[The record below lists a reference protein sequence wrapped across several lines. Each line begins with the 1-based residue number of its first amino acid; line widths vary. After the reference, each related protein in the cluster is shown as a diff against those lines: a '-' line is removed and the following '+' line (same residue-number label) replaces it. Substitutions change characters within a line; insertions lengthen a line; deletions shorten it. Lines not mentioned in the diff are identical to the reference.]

1 MHTISTPLA
10 PAAIGPY
17 SQAIAVGDFLY
28 LSGQVALD
36 PNTMMMVQDT
46 LEDEV
51 ERIIANIRSVLS
63 EANIDIQNVVKTTIF
78 LTDIADFQK
87 VNEVYGKHFSHKPA
101 RSTVGVAALP
111 KWARVEIECIAYRGK

>member
-51 ERIIANIRSVLS
+51 ERIIANIRTVLT
-63 EANIDIQNVVKTTIF
+63 EGELEIQNVVKTTIF

-111 KWARVEIECIAYRGK
+111 K

>member
-28 LSGQVALD
+28 LSGQVALN
-36 PNTMMMVQDT
+36 PATMTMVQDT

-51 ERIIANIRSVLS
+51 ERIIANIRAVLS
-63 EANIDIQNVVKTTIF
+63 AAELDLTAVIKTTIF
-78 LTDIADFQK
+78 LTDMSDYTK

-101 RSTVGVAALP
+101 RSTVTVLALP
-111 KWARVEIECIAYRGK
+111 K